1 MVIVLHTYVYSCT
14 IPSHTALSPH
24 KKNTYCTSYSV
35 DIVPVVESR
44 PSASIPTLITEITD
58 DHRTPPARRKGSET
72 ESTVNS
78 LQSRETLL
86 DSSTESPFHSRRGIG
101 SNTESQEDLL
111 EDARNQKNL
120 KEILKFQDLS
130 NGSVANILNSYKHKG
145 VGQKTVLGLGV
156 ENNGLSAP
164 VIKERVE
171 RVHSTVAP
179 RSYTAPEK
187 LVLHAKES
195 DTDSDSAVYEEWMK
209 IHFPAGSKS
218 VTVPRGDKG
227 FGIIIKEGK
236 DPRTG
241 DSTVFIQRVI
251 SGSTA
256 AKSKVVAIGDRILA
270 IDGQILDGAD
280 FLIAE
285 KYMKEAEDDV
295 SLVIA
300 PMPFRTNRLLQHPLP
315 V

>member
-1 MVIVLHTYVYSCT
+1 MHNSIAHM
-14 IPSHTALSPH
+14 HFPH
-24 KKNTYCTSYSV
+24 IKKNTYCTPYSV

-78 LQSRETLL
+78 LQSHETLL
-86 DSSTESPFHSRRGIG
+86 DSSTDSPLHSRRGIG

-120 KEILKFQDLS
+120 KEILKYQDLS

-195 DTDSDSAVYEEWMK
+195 DADSDSAVYEEWMK
-209 IHFPAGSKS
+209 IHFPVGSKS

-236 DPRTG
+236 VG
-241 DSTVFIQRVI
+241 VALVCVH
-251 SGSTA
+251 
-256 AKSKVVAIGDRILA
+256 VVRILLLVCTLYTGE
-270 IDGQILDGAD
+270 DG
-280 FLIAE
+280 
-285 KYMKEAEDDV
+285 
-295 SLVIA
+295 
-300 PMPFRTNRLLQHPLP
+300 
-315 V
+315 